1 MERST
6 RKIALVGIILLVVGL
21 IAWIMQLTGGLLA
34 GSNMTNVFLW
44 GLMIAVFC
52 LFGRLRRRFAVRCER
67 DHPFGERGA

>member
-44 GLMIAVFC
+44 GLMIAV
-52 LFGRLRRRFAVRCER
+52 L
-67 DHPFGERGA
+67 PFW